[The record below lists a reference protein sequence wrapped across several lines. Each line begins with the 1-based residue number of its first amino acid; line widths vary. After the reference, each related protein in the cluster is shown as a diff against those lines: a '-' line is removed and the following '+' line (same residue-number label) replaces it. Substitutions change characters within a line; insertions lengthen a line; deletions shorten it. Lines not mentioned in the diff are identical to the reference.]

1 MEKHP
6 GQDAWFPVT
15 KPNDSRVKE
24 YFNGITLSRAMGF
37 CPGEQVPVNFAN
49 RSKLDTT
56 QVAIEDVNVDTV
68 EWNRVTWVR
77 FGTAAGGPGG
87 FLDILKVNKPLR
99 RRLEKILDDFTYPPG
114 CLPERG
120 LEPVEEPSP
129 SRTPARKKQPRRGA
143 KTVTPTP
150 KKAKTSARSSTTK
163 KDFASEVEKLS
174 CSPANSRRSA
184 ERDAGPIIR
193 TTSSCRRA

>member
-1 MEKHP
+1 MKQHP

-129 SRTPARKKQPRRGA
+129 SRTPESRGFALLQAKKHKMTLQHS
-143 KTVTPTP
+143 V
-150 KKAKTSARSSTTK
+150 
-163 KDFASEVEKLS
+163 L
-174 CSPANSRRSA
+174 
-184 ERDAGPIIR
+184 
-193 TTSSCRRA
+193 